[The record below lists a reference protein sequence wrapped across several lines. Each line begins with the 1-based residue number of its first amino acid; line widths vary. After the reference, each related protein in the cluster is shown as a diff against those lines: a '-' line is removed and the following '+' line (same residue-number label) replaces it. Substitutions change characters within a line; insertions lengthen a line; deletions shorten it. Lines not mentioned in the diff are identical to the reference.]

1 MNTNNLLKAT
11 FLILL
16 CSILSFTARA
26 NNAAVVGPSD
36 GTSAPPTSAASVSQ
50 VLCAGST
57 ISLKGPVDA
66 SNANYKKYQWYKLD
80 SNGNKQLV
88 KDGTENT
95 YTEVSD
101 GAGYYTYQLVITN
114 TNDCSSDISDPFKVY
129 VLPTLT
135 PNITAGGNVTAVCEK
150 GASTTTLTAN
160 ISNTNFTYT
169 YQWTRNGVDISGAN
183 TNTYTVTE
191 QTAGDITF
199 GVKVAYTLNGTCSQ
213 TATQIINVIAVP
225 TKPVIAAGN

>member
-1 MNTNNLLKAT
+1 MNTHLLKT
-11 FLILL
+11 TLIILL
-16 CSILSFTARA
+16 CSTLSFTAWA
-26 NNAAVVGPSD
+26 NGAANTGPSD

-57 ISLKGPVDA
+57 INLKGPVDA
-66 SNANYKKYQWYKLD
+66 SNANYKRYQWYKLD

-88 KDGTENT
+88 KDSTDNS

-135 PNITAGGNVTAVCEK
+135 PTITAAGNVTAVCEK
-150 GASTTTLTAN
+150 GASSTTLTAN
-160 ISNTNFTYT
+160 VTNTNFTYN
-169 YQWTRNGVDISGAN
+169 YQWTRNGTDISGA
-183 TNTYTVTE
+183 TGNTYTVTE

-199 GVKVAYTLNGTCSQ
+199 GVKVSYSLNSTCTQ
-213 TATQIINVIAVP
+213 TATQTINVIALP
-225 TKPVIAAGN
+225 TKPVIAAG

>member
-1 MNTNNLLKAT
+1 MNTHLLKTT
-11 FLILL
+11 FIILL
-16 CSILSFTARA
+16 CSTLSFTAWA
-26 NNAAVVGPSD
+26 NNVAITGPSD
-36 GTSAPPTSAASVSQ
+36 GTSAPPASAASVSQ

-66 SNANYKKYQWYKLD
+66 SNANYKRYQWYKLD

-88 KDGTENT
+88 KDSTDNS

-135 PNITAGGNVTAVCEK
+135 PTITAAGNVTAVCEK
-150 GASTTTLTAN
+150 GASSTTLTAN
-160 ISNTNFTYT
+160 VSNTNFTYN
-169 YQWTRNGVDISGAN
+169 YQWTRNGTDISGA
-183 TNTYTVTE
+183 TSNTYTVTE

-199 GVKVAYTLNGTCSQ
+199 GVKVSYSLNSTCTQ
-213 TATQIINVIAVP
+213 TATQTINVIALP
-225 TKPVIAAGN
+225 TKPVIAAG

>member
-1 MNTNNLLKAT
+1 MNTHLLKT
-11 FLILL
+11 TLIILL
-16 CSILSFTARA
+16 CSTLSFTAWA
-26 NNAAVVGPSD
+26 NSAAITGPSD
-36 GTSAPPTSAASVSQ
+36 GTSAPPASAASVSQ

-66 SNANYKKYQWYKLD
+66 SNANYKRYQWYKLD

-88 KDGTENT
+88 KDSTDNS

-135 PNITAGGNVTAVCEK
+135 PTITAAGNVTAVCEK
-150 GASTTTLTAN
+150 GASSTTLTAN
-160 ISNTNFTYT
+160 VSNTNFTYN
-169 YQWTRNGVDISGAN
+169 YQWTRNGTDISGA
-183 TNTYTVTE
+183 TSNTYTVTE

-199 GVKVAYTLNGTCSQ
+199 GVKVSYSLNSTCTQ
-213 TATQIINVIAVP
+213 TATQTINVIALP
-225 TKPVIAAGN
+225 TKPVIAAG